1 MIRYR
6 GGAGEAR
13 LLCEAATIM
22 AHERRK
28 QGRAATD
35 GMVAMTG
42 RLRELASNL
51 YWTWYPEVFEI
62 FRELDHALW
71 RQVNHNPVEFLDR
84 CPDEVIEEKAADLAL
99 ETRINYAFHGMR
111 DYLEAEDTWGVWHAG
126 PLHAQPVAY
135 FSAEFGLHESLP
147 IYSGG
152 LGVLAGDHLKA
163 ASDLAVPMVAVG
175 LFYATGYFRQTLDEH
190 GWQQEDYSA
199 PGPEKLP
206 LERVKDDHRK
216 PLHVQVRTR
225 SSRLNVGAW
234 TARVGRCRLILLDTN
249 VEGNNAEDRALTARL
264 YGGDERT
271 RIRQELVLG
280 VGGMRLLE
288 ALGIYPSVVHLNEGH
303 CAFAV
308 LELARGIME
317 REGRSFEDVLEK
329 AAAMTAF
336 TTHTPVEAGHDRFTR
351 SLMEEALGPL
361 REDLGL
367 SRRELMEL
375 GRVRPSS
382 RDEPFCM
389 TVLGMKM
396 SRSRNAVSA
405 LHARI
410 TRSMWRE
417 LWPEMPEDQIPVG
430 YITNGVHVG
439 TWLAVP
445 MARMYDRCLGEN
457 WPDRMDDPA
466 VWTAIE
472 DIDEVEFWEQHQI
485 LRSAMIDSVRR
496 RLADQRSARDKS
508 EEEAGDDDEADPA
521 AAVPLDTS
529 LLTIGFARRFAP
541 YKRPTL
547 LFRDPERLAKM
558 VNDADRP
565 VQFIFAGKAHPADD
579 DGKRLIQQIINFTRD
594 LRFADRIVFVED
606 YDINIARHLV
616 QGVDVWLN
624 TPRRPMEASG
634 TSGQKVVLNGG
645 LNLSILD
652 GWWAEGYNGRNG
664 FAIGRGGE
672 HVDSDRQ
679 DEQDALDLYE
689 TLEQQVVPMFYDRD
703 ERGLPRR
710 WIARQ
715 KHAIRTLAWRFS
727 ARRMLIDYTFG
738 CYLPAAGGLTSS
750 FPVGVRTLE

>member
-1 MIRYR
+1 M
-6 GGAGEAR
+6 
-13 LLCEAATIM
+13 
-22 AHERRK
+22 K
-28 QGRAATD
+28 
-35 GMVAMTG
+35 
-42 RLRELASNL
+42 
-51 YWTWYPEVFEI
+51 PEPD
-62 FRELDHALW
+62 L
-71 RQVNHNPVEFLDR
+71 VNHNPVEFLDR
-84 CPDEVIEEKAADLAL
+84 CPEEVIEEKASELAL
-99 ETRINYAFHGMR
+99 ETRINHAFHGLR
-111 DYLEAEDTWGVWHAG
+111 DYLEAEDTWGVWHGG

-152 LGVLAGDHLKA
+152 LGVLAGDHVKA

-190 GWQQEDYSA
+190 GRQQEDYSA
-199 PGPEKLP
+199 PGPEKLV
-206 LERVKDDHRK
+206 LERVRRDDGTPR
-216 PLHVQVRTR
+216 HVQVRTKT
-225 SSRLNVGAW
+225 SRLRIGAW
-234 TARVGRCRLILLDTN
+234 TARVGRCRLLLLDTN
-249 VEGNNAEDRALTARL
+249 VEGNSDEDRALTARL
-264 YGGDERT
+264 YGGDQRT

-280 VGGMRLLE
+280 VGGMRMLE

-317 REGRSFEDVLEK
+317 REDRSFEDVVEK

-351 SLMEEALGPL
+351 SLVEETLGPL

-382 RDEPFCM
+382 REEPFCM

-410 TRSMWRE
+410 SRSMWRE
-417 LWPEMPEDQIPVG
+417 LWPKMPEDQIPIG

-445 MARMYDRCLGEN
+445 MGRMYDRALGED
-457 WPDRMDDPA
+457 WRERMDDPA
-466 VWTAIE
+466 TWMAI
-472 DIDEVEFWEQHQI
+472 DDVDEVEFWEQHQI

-496 RLADQRSARDKS
+496 RLSAQQAARNGTKDGKN
-508 EEEAGDDDEADPA
+508 EQDEGEA
-521 AAVPLDTS
+521 AAPLDPS
-529 LLTIGFARRFAP
+529 VLTIGFARRFAP

-547 LFRDPERLAKM
+547 LFRDADRLAKLIS
-558 VNDADRP
+558 DADRP
-565 VQFIFAGKAHPADD
+565 VQVIFAGKAHPADD
-579 DGKRLIQQIINFTRD
+579 EGKRLIQQLFEFTRD
-594 LRFADRIVFVED
+594 SRFAGRVVFVED

-672 HVDSDRQ
+672 HVDPGRQ
-679 DEQDALDLYE
+679 DERDALDLYE
-689 TLEQQVVPMFYDRD
+689 TLEREVIPMFYDRD

-750 FPVGVRTLE
+750 FAIAGRTLE